1 MTTFKRRFAAVVCG
15 VLGMSG
21 GGCLLA
27 TDLINPNLLSSI
39 GFDPD
44 TVIAPQGRIVV
55 AFTNSTSAAV
65 AFVIAVSDDPADP
78 TANARAVSTDF
89 LESGETR
96 SLVLDCPVGVI
107 TPGAPSADFS
117 TDTVAAVA
125 VTDADAVD
133 IVYTGTPVVVGT
145 DMACG
150 DVLEIEAVQF
160 GIGDGVVFGL
170 QLQVLPGR

>member
-1 MTTFKRRFAAVVCG
+1 MTHFGRRFSAVLCSAAAV
-15 VLGMSG
+15 LG
-21 GGCLLA
+21 GGCVIG
-27 TDLINPNLLSSI
+27 TDLLNPSLLSSV

-65 AFVIAVSDDPADP
+65 AFVAAASDDPADP
-78 TANARAVSTDF
+78 TANARAISTDF
-89 LESGETR
+89 LASGETR

-117 TDTVAAVA
+117 TGTVAAVA
-125 VTDADAVD
+125 VTGTDAVD
-133 IVYTGTPVVVGT
+133 IVYAGTPVIVGT
-145 DMACG
+145 DMQCG
-150 DVLEIEAVQF
+150 DVLQIEAVQF
-160 GIGDGVVFGL
+160 GTAEGVAFGL